1 MKKISVKKMLPYI
14 VLAVLLCLTA
24 GIWHYWR
31 SHHNEMN
38 QARFAEYTDSIEMQI
53 RYRLHDYRMILDGL
67 AGLFTATREVTW
79 QEWQAYFT
87 SRDITGHFPGI
98 HGVVY
103 AEYVTAAEVTS
114 HTQRIR
120 QQGFLDYA
128 IWPANG
134 RNAFV
139 PAVMVTPFNTRTQ
152 AVMGY
157 DGFSDPVR
165 RAAME
170 RARDTGTVAI
180 SGQVTLV
187 RETTDQPGF
196 VMYMPVYTT
205 VLPPATMAE
214 RQGAIQ
220 GFVVGVFRMHVLI
233 RGIFAELT
241 PKITF
246 KIHDGSRVSPES
258 LMYTCKTERNAPD
271 QVHTPMFSSRKIL
284 DLYGH
289 QWTVEFCSTP
299 VFESGVDRWTPHG
312 ILLAGFAIS
321 LFVFLWMKSEE
332 KTIDRSRA
340 LADKLTASLQ
350 GNQQV
355 LTQIVEG
362 KPIED
367 ILTDICRFIEEGN
380 PKTLCSIL
388 LLDDQKRHLLFG
400 AGPSLP
406 EFYNQA
412 VHGMAIGHGAGSCGT
427 AAFTGKR
434 VVVKDTFTHP
444 FWAEFRSLVKK
455 ASLRSCWSEPI
466 ISASGDIL
474 GTFAVYHRSP
484 RSPGPEDIEL
494 IQTAARLVNVAI
506 EKSQAEKNR
515 IARKAAEQANQ
526 AKSNFV
532 ANMSHEIRTPLNAII
547 GFARILEQDPS
558 LIAMQTEQI
567 QTISRSSRHLLYL
580 INDILD
586 ISKIEAGQ
594 LTLDMSDFNLH
605 DLVEDIS
612 MMFRS
617 RAEAK
622 DLQVVVE
629 IHKTVPRYV
638 TADEGKLR
646 QILVNLTGNAVKFTR
661 AGTVTLRVRAE
672 TAPEKQ
678 KEKPQLFLRV
688 AVADTGPG
696 IPKPDLERIFDPFDQ
711 SDQGKQTG
719 GTGLGLAISRRLVE
733 MMGGELTVESTV
745 GKGSVF
751 QFHVPVTPAEG
762 GRKTPA
768 QETRQITGLVPGAGP
783 VKILVVDDQKDN
795 RDLLCTLLTNAG
807 FEVREAENGKEAVD
821 LFTRWS
827 PHAVLMDLRLPVMD
841 GYEAARQIK
850 STKTGRHVPVIAIT
864 ASAFKSS
871 KEQVFAD
878 GMDGFISKPF
888 EPAELFD
895 VLKQALK
902 IEYAYADTPDQVKDK
917 ASAWSLT
924 SGDLDSL
931 PEDLV
936 QAMLQAVEQGNMARL
951 RELITRVEKTD
962 ARVAHG
968 LNTLAGQYAYDKLM
982 KLLKGEKTP

>member
-1 MKKISVKKMLPYI
+1 
-14 VLAVLLCLTA
+14 
-24 GIWHYWR
+24 
-31 SHHNEMN
+31 
-38 QARFAEYTDSIEMQI
+38 
-53 RYRLHDYRMILDGL
+53 
-67 AGLFTATREVTW
+67 
-79 QEWQAYFT
+79 
-87 SRDITGHFPGI
+87 
-98 HGVVY
+98 
-103 AEYVTAAEVTS
+103 
-114 HTQRIR
+114 
-120 QQGFLDYA
+120 
-128 IWPANG
+128 
-134 RNAFV
+134 
-139 PAVMVTPFNTRTQ
+139 
-152 AVMGY
+152 
-157 DGFSDPVR
+157 
-165 RAAME
+165 
-170 RARDTGTVAI
+170 
-180 SGQVTLV
+180 
-187 RETTDQPGF
+187 
-196 VMYMPVYTT
+196 
-205 VLPPATMAE
+205 
-214 RQGAIQ
+214 
-220 GFVVGVFRMHVLI
+220 
-233 RGIFAELT
+233 

-246 KIHDGSRVSPES
+246 KIHDGSQVSPES
-258 LMYTCKTERNAPD
+258 LMYASTAEHIRPD
-271 QVHTPMFSSRKIL
+271 QDHTPMFSSRKTL

-289 QWTVEFCSTP
+289 QWTVEFFSTP
-299 VFESGVDRWTPHG
+299 VFEAGVTRWTHHG

-332 KTIDRSRA
+332 KTIDQARA

-350 GNQQV
+350 GSQQV

-367 ILTDICRFIEEGN
+367 ILTDICRFIEEVD

-427 AAFTGKR
+427 AAYTGKR

-484 RSPGPEDIEL
+484 RSPGPEDIKL

-558 LIAMQTEQI
+558 LTAVQTEQV
-567 QTISRSSRHLLYL
+567 QTISRSSRHLLHL

-586 ISKIEAGQ
+586 ISKIEAGR
-594 LTLDMSDFNLH
+594 LTLDSSDFNLH

-622 DLQVVVE
+622 DLEVVVE
-629 IHKTVPRYV
+629 THETVPGYV

-661 AGTVTLRVRAE
+661 TGTVTLRVRAE

-678 KEKPQLFLRV
+678 KKKPQLVLRV

-696 IPKPDLERIFDPFDQ
+696 IPESDLERIFDPFDQ
-711 SDQGKQTG
+711 SDQGKQIG

-751 QFHVPVTPAEG
+751 QFYVPVTPAEG
-762 GRKTPA
+762 GRETPA
-768 QETRQITGLVPGAGP
+768 QKTRQITGLVPGAGP
-783 VKILVVDDQKDN
+783 VKILVVDDQESN
-795 RDLLCTLLTNAG
+795 RDLLRTLLTGAG
-807 FEVREAENGKEAVD
+807 FEVREAENGREAVD
-821 LFTRWS
+821 AFASWS

-850 STKTGRHVPVIAIT
+850 STETGRHIPVIAVT
-864 ASAFKSS
+864 ASAFKDSE
-871 KEQVFAD
+871 EQVFAD

-902 IEYAYADTPDQVKDK
+902 IEYAYADTPDQAKDK
-917 ASAWSLT
+917 TSAWSLT
-924 SGDLDSL
+924 ATDMAGL
-931 PEDLV
+931 PEDLT
-936 QAMLQAVEQGNMARL
+936 QAMLQAVEQGSMARL

-962 ARVAHG
+962 TRVAQG
-968 LNTLAGQYAYDKLM
+968 LNILAGQYAYDKLM